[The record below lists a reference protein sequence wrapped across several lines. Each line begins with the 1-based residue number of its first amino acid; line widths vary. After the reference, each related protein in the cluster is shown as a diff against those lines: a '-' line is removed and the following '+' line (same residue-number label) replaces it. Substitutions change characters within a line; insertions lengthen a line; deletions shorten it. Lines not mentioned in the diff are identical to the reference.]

1 MCRYHKRNAMK
12 KQTEMVGIMPPSPQK
27 IWRFSSAHFS
37 GKEFQK
43 QTICGTISS
52 KLYRQ
57 ESTIGKEQNTNQ
69 TQVSQTYI
77 SKTNL
82 IFFYGR
88 SKVLHRAY
96 FAGSIGDC
104 CIIFESKA

>member
-1 MCRYHKRNAMK
+1 
-12 KQTEMVGIMPPSPQK
+12 MVGIMPPSPQQ

-69 TQVSQTYI
+69 TQVSQTCI

>member
-1 MCRYHKRNAMK
+1 
-12 KQTEMVGIMPPSPQK
+12 MVGIMPPSPQK

-69 TQVSQTYI
+69 TQVSQTCI
-77 SKTNL
+77 SKTRVL
-82 IFFYGR
+82 LLGLCVIVLFGLVGYIEKR
-88 SKVLHRAY
+88 SVSSRAW
-96 FAGSIGDC
+96 
-104 CIIFESKA
+104 KK